1 MASHGSREEGG
12 TGNHRR
18 DRIEQLGEIY
28 EPFHE
33 TMAARNFKDFYLGEA
48 SLYAGNSTK
57 TPEEGIEWFFL
68 PFSPVSSSWLQRE
81 EQYWL
86 EGQRK
91 ANERAAR
98 MDIEATR
105 RRGLTRLREEG
116 KAEEQESSPQMMKM
130 KESPTK

>member
-1 MASHGSREEGG
+1 MDKLSRIYTPYHEMA
-12 TGNHRR
+12 
-18 DRIEQLGEIY
+18 
-28 EPFHE
+28 
-33 TMAARNFKDFYLGEA
+33 MAAGPAERRTLGNVGFYIGEA

-116 KAEEQESSPQMMKM
+116 KAEEQESFPQMMKM

>member
-1 MASHGSREEGG
+1 MDKLSRIYTPYHEMA
-12 TGNHRR
+12 
-18 DRIEQLGEIY
+18 
-28 EPFHE
+28 
-33 TMAARNFKDFYLGEA
+33 MAAGPAERRTLGNVGFYIGEA

-91 ANERAAR
+91 ANEKAVR
-98 MDIEATR
+98 MDIENVR
-105 RRGLTRLREEG
+105 RMTRLREEG
-116 KAEEQESSPQMMKM
+116 KAEEQESFPQMMKM